1 MIQGGDFTEGDVS
14 FLSPSLSLS
23 LFPPLSLSLSVDQKA
38 RCVNT
43 KPRIVVFTGCR
54 ELEESASMVLNLKMR
69 TLHVCLTIPQ

>member
-14 FLSPSLSLS
+14 SLSLC
-23 LFPPLSLSLSVDQKA
+23 VCVCVEQKT

-69 TLHVCLTIPQ
+69 ALPVCLTMPQ

>member
-1 MIQGGDFTEGDVS
+1 MLVLYVCVCVCVCVE
-14 FLSPSLSLS
+14 
-23 LFPPLSLSLSVDQKA
+23 QKT

-69 TLHVCLTIPQ
+69 ALPVCLTMPQ